1 MEGAA
6 RGKSYGQATKG
17 ARGMPWQEQAKK
29 DAASCENPRGAASKL
44 GAGGVRMGEPGGSA
58 TPAAAGLGAGG
69 ANPGK

>member
-1 MEGAA
+1 
-6 RGKSYGQATKG
+6 
-17 ARGMPWQEQAKK
+17 MPWQEQAKK